1 MINQSSNQLINF
13 KARKVQ
19 TTRIDTKK
27 IDIYA
32 LNNTDS
38 FFIER
43 MKDISSFYTFPDD
56 ALKIGGE
63 TENGI
68 VKSALDSVFDSK
80 KNREEVLI
88 AIENDAKICGIL
100 SLKKDLHFGIR
111 NATINKM
118 TVWQDTKDARNS
130 LLLAAVNIYKKV
142 FLDMTNITQPVF
154 NFLKSAGGA
163 LTNNCQNILIESS
176 KNLTVDINNIPKKRN
191 TKVAMTRIHQSPLEY
206 NLEEILK
213 IC

>member
-1 MINQSSNQLINF
+1 MIDTSSKHYTSF

-19 TTRIDTKK
+19 TTRINTKK

-43 MKDISSFYTFPDD
+43 MKDISDFYTFPKDS
-56 ALKIGGE
+56 LKFGGE
-63 TENGI
+63 TENNI
-68 VKSALDSVFDSK
+68 VKTALDSVFDGK
-80 KNREEVLI
+80 KNKEEVLI
-88 AIENDAKICGIL
+88 AIENDSKICGIL
-100 SLKKDLHFGIR
+100 SLKKNLHFGIR
-111 NATINKM
+111 NATINRM
-118 TVWQDTKDARNS
+118 TVWQDAQDVRKS

-154 NFLKSAGGA
+154 NFFKSAGGT
-163 LTNNCQNILIESS
+163 LTTNCQNLLITSS
-176 KNLTVDINNIPKKRN
+176 KNLNTDISNVPQKRN
-191 TKVAMTRIHQSPLEY
+191 TKVAMTRIHQSPVEY

-213 IC
+213 ID